1 MWCVNGDGPGPAPS
15 PSVDQSDPRCVNT
28 RFYATA
34 PLSSSWSRF
43 TDPSLTP
50 SPTDAMSLRV
60 LEIIF
65 FLYFASHVPIT
76 LCIDLQAL
84 LPGQVY
90 PQPLRDLLRW
100 YAERFKDPMM
110 LDPPPW
116 FRSFIVCEALLQ
128 TPFFPVAA
136 YAFLREAEGATGEP
150 GSSSSSLSPQRV
162 HLTEPVAPP
171 SVTGSPCQT
180 GRGSGGVLLL
190 VSGPGTAQTPPLMDL
205 SRNNTGQSNLI
216 QVPGGCRWIRTPA
229 IIYSTHVATTLVPIL
244 AHILFHQ
251 FPTAPHPGP
260 QTLQERWLLVS
271 IYAPYLLVPVLIL
284 LTMLLSSTYSSAP
297 RSGPTRTNPRS
308 GRRRLTLSRAE
319 GSCIKAELGSQCQCC
334 LSVKSPRPEET
345 ELDSYLTLHRSYY
358 PGRTVCGR
366 GGRPQLLP
374 VLTLAATAAPT
385 EEDEPLLFPLRCL
398 HGHVPQARHHVD
410 RASARVVRCAREPPR
425 RAAVQLG
432 QRPTAGTEKPRQPVK
447 KQQQDRLDYLPQR
460 EESSI
465 RGHPPLRSTPQEQ
478 QHPRQPVTMETVGDF
493 EYSRKDLVGHGA
505 FAVVFKGRHRKK
517 TDWEVAIKCINKKNL
532 SKSQI
537 LLGKEIKILKELQ
550 HENIVALYDVQETPN
565 SVFLVM
571 EYCNGGDLADYLQAK
586 GTLREETLKVF
597 LQQIAAAM
605 RILNSKG
612 IIHRDLKPQNI
623 LLSYT
628 GRKKSNISGIRIKIA
643 DFGFARYLQSNMMAA
658 TLCGSPMYM
667 APEVIMSQNYDA
679 KADLW
684 SIGTVIYQCLVGK
697 PPFQANSPQDLRM
710 FYEKNKNLQ
719 PIIPRETSPQLSDLL
734 LGLLQRN
741 QKDRM
746 DFDTFFS
753 HPFLEPSATIKKS
766 CPVPVPSASNTVTDC
781 SCGSSPCIRY
791 NSPPVSLQGARPSG
805 ELYGGP
811 EGPKA
816 KVTSHSFRAVCDT
829 AAEEEEEEE
838 EEEVQGE
845 FCSLPDMQTLAEDGL
860 SSPPLGPP
868 NFLQLSKESAG
879 STSSKNSSCD
889 TDDFVLVPHI
899 STDSSHTAQLCT
911 CHWLAPPPQ
920 EDGLEADWLK
930 LVPELSSE
938 VNKELR
944 LRRLAST
951 GLLLDSRCPAASS
964 PPSDCSLLLPSP
976 LPPGPSRQQQP
987 TPGQTPMVSP
997 RAETTPIPVPTQ
1009 VRNYQRIKQNLSSSP
1024 TTTLYSSPR
1033 SGTVRRS
1040 NTSPMGFPKVGSGS
1054 PSSAD
1059 VPQTVGRRLSTGSS
1073 RPYSPSPLVGTIP
1086 EQLGHCCCHLQG
1098 HEPRSRS
1105 SSGGSPVPSS
1115 QLLGARL
1122 QSAPTLTE
1130 VYQTRQKLHKQLSD
1144 PVQPS
1149 SSCSHS
1155 PQLGRPANLGSSP
1168 TKLLGSS
1175 PRTSDWLQKSPLPTI
1190 IGSPTKIISAPF
1202 KIPKTQA
1209 SCNLM
1214 ALADSPAPSKMLA
1227 DVRDVCAHH
1236 CSPYIGGRPA
1246 APEASRTFGRS
1257 VSTGRLSEQP
1267 IRITL
1272 GGQTN
1277 QGSTESLNTERPMDT
1292 APAGPSGLAP
1302 GGSASPRTVMF
1313 TVGSPPSSSTP
1324 PTCSHLCTRPRTT
1337 SVGSNSSAGSLCST
1351 SGRNY
1356 VGSPPGMAMGSSPPG
1371 GFGGGQLV
1379 PGSDGAPSSLRYT
1392 PLVLDLALD
1401 LFLVLVMDLVLVLV
1415 LALVM
1420 DLDLVLVLA
1429 LVMDLDLVLVMVL
1442 VLALALDLFLVLVMD
1457 LVLVL
1462 ALVMD
1467 LDLVLVLVMVLVL
1480 ALALVLFLVLVMD
1493 LVLREHTDTLMHLR
1507 MMLSFTD
1514 CVLEM
1519 AAVRAGGADLGVSAA
1534 SLYPPRTV
1542 WWWIRSAS
1550 SVKSGGKQ
1558 VEQLVLYMKAAQ
1570 LLASSLHLAKA
1581 QIKSAK
1587 LNPSTA
1593 VKQGETHL
1601 HLSLLCTHCTCDL
1614 THLTSSP
1621 CCSSS
1626 SSSPCSSS
1634 SSSSSVVKNL
1644 NDRYK
1649 SCISLCRRLTDKLNH
1664 FFSDKQRFVDE
1675 INSVTAEKLIYNHA
1689 VEMVQSAA
1697 LDEMFKQ
1704 TEDIAYRYSKA
1715 AMLLDGLSKIL
1726 QDPTDIENVVKYKAS
1741 VDRRISALCY
1751 CTVTLYE

>member
-1 MWCVNGDGPGPAPS
+1 
-15 PSVDQSDPRCVNT
+15 
-28 RFYATA
+28 
-34 PLSSSWSRF
+34 
-43 TDPSLTP
+43 
-50 SPTDAMSLRV
+50 
-60 LEIIF
+60 
-65 FLYFASHVPIT
+65 
-76 LCIDLQAL
+76 
-84 LPGQVY
+84 
-90 PQPLRDLLRW
+90 
-100 YAERFKDPMM
+100 
-110 LDPPPW
+110 
-116 FRSFIVCEALLQ
+116 
-128 TPFFPVAA
+128 
-136 YAFLREAEGATGEP
+136 
-150 GSSSSSLSPQRV
+150 
-162 HLTEPVAPP
+162 
-171 SVTGSPCQT
+171 
-180 GRGSGGVLLL
+180 
-190 VSGPGTAQTPPLMDL
+190 
-205 SRNNTGQSNLI
+205 
-216 QVPGGCRWIRTPA
+216 
-229 IIYSTHVATTLVPIL
+229 
-244 AHILFHQ
+244 
-251 FPTAPHPGP
+251 
-260 QTLQERWLLVS
+260 
-271 IYAPYLLVPVLIL
+271 
-284 LTMLLSSTYSSAP
+284 
-297 RSGPTRTNPRS
+297 
-308 GRRRLTLSRAE
+308 
-319 GSCIKAELGSQCQCC
+319 
-334 LSVKSPRPEET
+334 
-345 ELDSYLTLHRSYY
+345 
-358 PGRTVCGR
+358 
-366 GGRPQLLP
+366 
-374 VLTLAATAAPT
+374 
-385 EEDEPLLFPLRCL
+385 
-398 HGHVPQARHHVD
+398 
-410 RASARVVRCAREPPR
+410 
-425 RAAVQLG
+425 
-432 QRPTAGTEKPRQPVK
+432 
-447 KQQQDRLDYLPQR
+447 
-460 EESSI
+460 
-465 RGHPPLRSTPQEQ
+465 
-478 QHPRQPVTMETVGDF
+478 METVGDF

-517 TDWEVAIKCINKKNL
+517 TDWEVAIKSINKKNL

-586 GTLREETLKVF
+586 GTLREDTLRVF

-623 LLSYT
+623 LLSYV

-684 SIGTVIYQCLVGK
+684 SIGTVLYQCLVGK

-719 PIIPRETSPQLSDLL
+719 PIIPRETSQQLGHLL

-746 DFDTFFS
+746 DFDAFFS
-753 HPFLEPSATIKKS
+753 HPFLEPSSTIKKS
-766 CPVPVPSASNTVTDC
+766 CPVPVPSASNVVTDS

-791 NSPPVSLQGARPSG
+791 NSPP
-805 ELYGGP
+805 
-811 EGPKA
+811 
-816 KVTSHSFRAVCDT
+816 
-829 AAEEEEEEE
+829 
-838 EEEVQGE
+838 
-845 FCSLPDMQTLAEDGL
+845 SLPDMQTLAEDGL

-889 TDDFVLVPHI
+889 TDDFVLVPHL
-899 STDSSHTAQLCT
+899 STDSYDQPMGAGRR
-911 CHWLAPPPQ
+911 P
-920 EDGLEADWLK
+920 
-930 LVPELSSE
+930 SSE
-938 VNKELR
+938 FLMC
-944 LRRLAST
+944 
-951 GLLLDSRCPAASS
+951 GGQP
-964 PPSDCSLLLPSP
+964 
-976 LPPGPSRQQQP
+976 QP

-1009 VRNYQRIKQNLSSSP
+1009 IRNYQRIKQNLSSSP
-1024 TTTLYSSPR
+1024 TTMLYSSPR

-1040 NTSPMGFPKVGSGS
+1040 NTSPMGFPKVGSAS

-1086 EQLGHCCCHLQG
+1086 EQLGHCCCHLQS

-1115 QLLGARL
+1115 QLLGPRL

-1130 VYQTRQKLHKQLSD
+1130 FYQTRQKLHKQLSE
-1144 PVQPS
+1144 PVQPSAS

-1155 PQLGRPANLGSSP
+1155 PQLGRPASLGSSP
-1168 TKLLGSS
+1168 TKLLGTS

-1190 IGSPTKIISAPF
+1190 IGSPTKTISAPF

-1214 ALADSPAPSKMLA
+1214 ALADSPVPTKTLA
-1227 DVRDVCAHH
+1227 DARDICAHH
-1236 CSPYIGGRPA
+1236 CSPYLTGRPA

-1272 GGQTN
+1272 GGQAY
-1277 QGSTESLNTERPMDT
+1277 QGSTDSLNTERPMDT
-1292 APAGPSGLAP
+1292 APAGPSGLIH
-1302 GGSASPRTVMF
+1302 GGSASPRTVLF
-1313 TVGSPPSSSTP
+1313 TVGSPPNSCTP
-1324 PTCSHLCTRPRTT
+1324 PTCSHLGTRPRTI

-1351 SGRNY
+1351 SGRVY
-1356 VGSPPGMAMGSSPPG
+1356 VGSPPGMALGSSPPG
-1371 GFGGGQLV
+1371 GFGGGQAV
-1379 PGSDGAPSSLRYT
+1379 PGTEGAPSSLRYVPYGT
-1392 PLVLDLALD
+1392 SPPSLDGFITFEAPELPEETL
-1401 LFLVLVMDLVLVLV
+1401 ME
-1415 LALVM
+1415 
-1420 DLDLVLVLA
+1420 
-1429 LVMDLDLVLVMVL
+1429 
-1442 VLALALDLFLVLVMD
+1442 
-1457 LVLVL
+1457 
-1462 ALVMD
+1462 
-1467 LDLVLVLVMVLVL
+1467 
-1480 ALALVLFLVLVMD
+1480 
-1493 LVLREHTDTLMHLR
+1493 REHTDTLMHLR

-1519 AAVRAGGADLGVSAA
+1519 AAVRAGGTELGVSAA
-1534 SLYPPRTV
+1534 SLYPPQD
-1542 WWWIRSAS
+1542 
-1550 SVKSGGKQ
+1550 SVVVDQISQLSKEWGQ

-1570 LLASSLHLAKA
+1570 LLASSLHMAKA

-1593 VKQGETHL
+1593 VKQ
-1601 HLSLLCTHCTCDL
+1601 
-1614 THLTSSP
+1614 
-1621 CCSSS
+1621 
-1626 SSSPCSSS
+1626 
-1634 SSSSSVVKNL
+1634 VVKSL
-1644 NDRYK
+1644 NERYK

-1689 VEMVQSAA
+1689 VEIVQSAA